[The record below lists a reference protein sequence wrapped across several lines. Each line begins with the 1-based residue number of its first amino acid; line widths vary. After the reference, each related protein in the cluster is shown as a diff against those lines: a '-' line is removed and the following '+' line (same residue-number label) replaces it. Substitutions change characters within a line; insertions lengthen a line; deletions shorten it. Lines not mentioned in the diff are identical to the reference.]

1 MLHFLRT
8 SFRAARARLLP
19 VSNVLIQKINGVLI
33 GSGLA
38 VATQVLVFS
47 PEGAPV
53 EPALMPVEKS
63 EILLENRALG
73 RATPIRCGSGR
84 CFLPMLVIAADTPVV
99 DVLCF
104 VKSKPTECG
113 EIIEEPASS
122 SCEMFEMDLLPQFP
136 GGEKA
141 FLCFLYENL
150 QWPEQARDASV
161 FGTVVASFVVK
172 KDGAIADI
180 KLLRDIGGGCGR
192 EAMRVIG
199 MMPKWAPGS
208 IKGMPV
214 NCKMIV
220 PVKFRLDW
228 SSPCEKN
235 EAVLQKHADIQSDTV
250 YDVYYLSQPPSFPGG
265 ERGLQYF
272 LAENLRLPK
281 LTDENC
287 RQGRVA
293 VSFVINKDSTISDI
307 KILRDIGAGFVEE
320 LIKVVRKMP
329 KWIPGKLNN
338 VTVNSRFVLPARFS
352 VECPSKKDLPEA
364 QPLTREAFQN
374 IPAKLVDYQI
384 HKTIDSLSLESL
396 RVWPNPTD
404 GPLNLEFTGKPGP
417 LTVSVFD
424 LAGRMLI
431 RENLSNFDGF
441 YQKAFD
447 LSAFPP
453 GMALIRMEQAGKTC
467 TSQIVVK

>member
-1 MLHFLRT
+1 LVYGTRILLPRQGFLIKHLKTWKILRGMRRPTRQTSPKRHLSGCFQFIQQIFMLYFLRT
-8 SFRAARARLLP
+8 SFRAAHARFLP

-53 EPALMPVEKS
+53 EPALGPVKKS
-63 EILLENRALG
+63 EILLENQALG
-73 RATPIRCGSGR
+73 RAAPIRCGSR
-84 CFLPMLVIAADTPVV
+84 KCLLPIAIEADTFVV
-99 DVLCF
+99 EKKHF
-104 VKSKPTECG
+104 AASKPTECG
-113 EIIEEPASS
+113 EMVEEPVSGLYK
-122 SCEMFEMDLLPQFP
+122 MFEMDLLPQFP

-150 QWPEQARDASV
+150 QWPEQARDACVS
-161 FGTVVASFVVK
+161 GTAVASFVVK

-180 KLLRDIGGGCGR
+180 KLLRDIGGGCGP

-214 NCKMIV
+214 DCKMIV

-250 YDVYYLSQPPSFPGG
+250 YDVCYLSEPPSFPGG
-265 ERGLQYF
+265 ERGLRYF

-287 RQGRVA
+287 RQGSVA
-293 VSFVINKDSTISDI
+293 VSFVVNKDSTISH
-307 KILRDIGAGFVEE
+307 G
-320 LIKVVRKMP
+320 
-329 KWIPGKLNN
+329 
-338 VTVNSRFVLPARFS
+338 S
-352 VECPSKKDLPEA
+352 DLC
-364 QPLTREAFQN
+364 R
-374 IPAKLVDYQI
+374 
-384 HKTIDSLSLESL
+384 S
-396 RVWPNPTD
+396 
-404 GPLNLEFTGKPGP
+404 G
-417 LTVSVFD
+417 
-424 LAGRMLI
+424 
-431 RENLSNFDGF
+431 RENIHS
-441 YQKAFD
+441 
-447 LSAFPP
+447 
-453 GMALIRMEQAGKTC
+453 
-467 TSQIVVK
+467 TSHC